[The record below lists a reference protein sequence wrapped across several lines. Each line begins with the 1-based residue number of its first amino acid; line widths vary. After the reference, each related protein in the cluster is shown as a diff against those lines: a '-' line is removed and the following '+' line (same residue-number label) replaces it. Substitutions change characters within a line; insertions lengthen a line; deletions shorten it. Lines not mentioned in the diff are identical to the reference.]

1 MKFLNIIKYSFAA
14 LLLTLS
20 FTSCENKENRLYLSS
35 WTYSFD
41 DTNYSIL
48 NQNDFYNLNNILPKE
63 ETTGYVYLRTRFS
76 IPKDSIYENS
86 ALCIG
91 KVLLAAKFYLNDFDK
106 TYENEIGRI
115 GYFPEDSINGQFSAG
130 NKYSLVPLPKNLI
143 AFDRTNELKIKLYIN
158 GKAGIYG
165 IPFISDYETARITAE
180 KRSFFFSKL
189 NLIFSIIFLFVS
201 IMFLLMYF
209 SMSKDKRCLKF
220 SEMCFFTSFYLFPYC
235 ISEYP
240 WLIGII
246 SYDFHIKLC
255 LGIAPLFV
263 CFTACSFIMEF
274 IQYKPS
280 LKFKLFR
287 LAVLLAGVIFCSTIK
302 NVYTFYK
309 VIPLTIFFI
318 SIQTI
323 FLPYACYQ
331 KGKEKNISL
340 KSKVKSFVEKST
352 QDFNFFMK
360 NSVIEDAEIKAII
373 ESDRSKSKIRAE
385 EYRAMD
391 EEDLKSI
398 MGISVRRTIISLLIG
413 FAPFFLFGIADL
425 IIKFPLSNY
434 AIPHITFYGWILTCF
449 TLVVVLILTFSH
461 VKKQSNYL
469 LSNLKTIIQKN
480 TEELQRKT
488 LELEHKTIQS
498 DRDLEMAAQIQ
509 EAFLPKKL
517 GFFGWDIAVNYK
529 PLSKVSGDLFD
540 FYMIEGMLRG
550 FGLFDVSGHGIS
562 SGLVTML
569 AKGSIQ
575 HAFISSLPLKLGDA
589 MLRINES
596 IIKNKGN
603 IENYLTG
610 GLFRIDKD
618 NPSKLEFVNAGSP
631 HPILKRY
638 KKDKA
643 IFLQYDSA
651 DSSDQHGMLGIEGLD
666 VFFNTIPFS
675 FDEGD
680 VLVLYTDGLIESE
693 NFSGD
698 QYGKKRLLNFIS
710 ELSDDMT
717 SDEIMNEIMEDFK
730 DFVGNQTLDD
740 DITVIVI
747 KKTKDLQYIT
757 NKTNEEIGVLE
768 TLD

>member
-1 MKFLNIIKYSFAA
+1 MKFLKFLKYPLIAFLIIFSI
-14 LLLTLS
+14 
-20 FTSCENKENRLYLSS
+20 TSCKHNENRVYLGS

-48 NQNDFYNLNNILPKE
+48 NQNDFYNLNNLLSKDVNS
-63 ETTGYVYLRTRFS
+63 GYIYLRTRFS

-91 KVLLAAKFYLNDFDK
+91 KVLLAAKIYLNDFDK
-106 TYENEIGRI
+106 TYENEIGKI

-130 NKYSLVPLPKNLI
+130 NTYSLIPLPKQLI
-143 AFDRTNELKIKLYIN
+143 AFDRTNELKIKIFIN
-158 GKAGIYG
+158 GKSGIYG
-165 IPFISDYETARITAE
+165 TPFISDYETAKNAAD
-180 KRSFFFSKL
+180 KRTFFFSKL

-201 IMFLLMYF
+201 LMFLIMYF
-209 SMSKDKRCLKF
+209 SMSHDPKCLKF
-220 SEMCFFTSFYLFPYC
+220 SEMCFFTSFFLFPYS

-240 WLIGII
+240 WIIGVI
-246 SYDFHIKLC
+246 SYDLHIKLC
-255 LGIAPLFV
+255 LGIAPVLISFS
-263 CFTACSFIMEF
+263 ACSFIMAF
-274 IQYKPS
+274 IQYKGS
-280 LKFKLFR
+280 RKFNLLR
-287 LAVLLAGVIFCSTIK
+287 LAVLLSGLIFCYTIK

-309 VIPLTIFFI
+309 VISLIIFFV
-318 SIQTI
+318 SIQQI

-331 KGKEKNISL
+331 KGKEKKISL
-340 KSKVKSFVEKST
+340 KSKVKSFIEKST
-352 QDFNFFMK
+352 KDLNIFMK
-360 NSVIEDAEIKAII
+360 SSIAEDEDIKAII
-373 ESDRSKSKIRAE
+373 NPDKNKIKIRAE
-385 EYRAMD
+385 EYRGMD
-391 EEDLKSI
+391 EENLKSI
-398 MGISVRRTIISLLIG
+398 MEISVKRTVTSLLIG
-413 FAPFFLFGIADL
+413 FAPFFISEIFDL

-434 AIPHITFYGWILTCF
+434 AIPHISFYGWILTCF
-449 TLVVVLILTFSH
+449 TLVVIMILTFSH
-461 VKKQSNYL
+461 VKKQSNFL

-509 EAFLPKKL
+509 EAFLPKSQ

-529 PLSKVSGDLFD
+529 PLSKVSGDLYD

-575 HAFISSLPLKLGDA
+575 HAFVSSLPLKLGDA

-596 IIKNKGN
+596 IIRNKGN

-618 NPSKLEFVNAGSP
+618 NPSMLEFVNAGNP
-631 HPILKRY
+631 HPILKRF

-651 DSSDQHGMLGIEGLD
+651 DISDQHGMLGIEGLD
-666 VFFNTIPFS
+666 VFFNTIPFC

-680 VLVLYTDGLIESE
+680 VLVLYTDGLIEAE
-693 NFSGD
+693 NFNGD

-710 ELSDDMT
+710 GLSDNMT
-717 SDEIMNEIMEDFK
+717 SDEIMKKIMNNFYDFI
-730 DFVGNQTLDD
+730 GNQSLDD

-757 NKTNEEIGVLE
+757 NKSNEEIGVLE
-768 TLD
+768 ILD